1 MHPGDVAM
9 QLNRRGFNRWVLL
22 TARRAYKF
30 PAPYSWRSFLYGL
43 LNNMNEAQQARGKSY
58 ACPIVWR
65 LPLGFLNVMPRC
77 KPLNERQFA
86 ALDVADFCRTNR
98 LVVEHK
104 IDSFGVLNGLIV
116 AVDYGW
122 PRELRW

>member
-1 MHPGDVAM
+1 
-9 QLNRRGFNRWVLL
+9 VLL
-22 TARRAYKF
+22 TRRWALKF
-30 PAPYSWRSFLYGL
+30 PALYSWRAFLYGL
-43 LNNMNEAQQARGKSY
+43 LNNMNEAQQGRGNSW
-58 ACPIVWR
+58 ACPVVAR

-77 KPLNERQFA
+77 EPLKERQFE
-86 ALDVADFCRTNR
+86 ALNVAEFCKQHR
-98 LVVEHK
+98 LVVEAK